1 MMDLVFMVF
10 SWGIFLWFLFLEGAQ
25 NRRAAAPFKGAKSY
39 TLVTSNSGNPAASEP
54 QLRMRKIGAI
64 SLEAASNSPSH
75 HIIKLLTID
84 ATAQP

>member
-1 MMDLVFMVF
+1 MVF

-54 QLRMRKIGAI
+54 HLR
-64 SLEAASNSPSH
+64 
-75 HIIKLLTID
+75 LL
-84 ATAQP
+84 